1 MYRKK
6 IEEII
11 LTISKGYP
19 MAIASKKT
27 YQGNAIDNLNKTY
40 LKMLNLQN
48 IRELIENKEVSYSY
62 IEFEP
67 KYQKEILYVEKND
80 IVITVASGKGIFN
93 IMYIENEPNDKY
105 VYNNSCLVV
114 RINEDIISSKY
125 VYIQLMTKHIQEQLL
140 KMAKGTTIKHIT
152 KKDLLNIEIP
162 ILEEKET
169 KQICSEYDKLK
180 KAEMQ
185 LKEEQQEFW
194 NTLNNQCQK
203 IK

>member
-6 IEEII
+6 IEEIV
-11 LTISKGYP
+11 LAISKGYP
-19 MAIASKKT
+19 LAIASKNIYKE
-27 YQGNAIDNLNKTY
+27 NAIDNVNKTY

-48 IRELIENKEVSYSY
+48 VRELIENKKVSYSY

-67 KYQKEILYVEKND
+67 KYQKKILYVEKND
-80 IVITVASGKGIFN
+80 IVITVASGKGTFN

-125 VYIQLMTKHIQEQLL
+125 VYIQLMTQYIQEQLL

-162 ILEEKET
+162 ILEEKEVE
-169 KQICSEYDKLK
+169 QICKEYDKIK
-180 KAEMQ
+180 IAEMK
-185 LKEEQQEFW
+185 LKEEQQQFW
-194 NTLNNQCQK
+194 DNLNNKCQEN
-203 IK
+203 